1 MSTSIKS
8 FGQPSNITVSSYEN
22 GGATT
27 VSSFGPKACLRLRAD
42 ASVWSKSGGSVQI
55 RGIGNKTFLHAKE
68 LRLVQPCEIRFKLPD
83 GAKRMLV
90 NQYLDAGSDFAG
102 TESMINME
110 NWRARAIDI
119 DEDGDGDME
128 IFNGVHAV
136 ENGLFKS
143 MSNLVLS
150 INGSSWQVRP
160 SSFIDAF
167 DKLFSDCRFN
177 SEGQPTACPPYTS
190 ATRDLGSQM
199 NQPGNKEACQSFIQ
213 NARIKYIERQHTG
226 SEGAEIT
233 DVVYLV
239 DFVSKLPIGPLAYAS
254 HPALTNLTD
263 NDIHAL
269 PHIHDLSLEWSYK
282 QNNPF
287 MYWIKTCSTD
297 VGSSMSVDCGNASY
311 GSNDK
316 SGNSL
321 VDDGTSGVDT
331 AGMWETAVARSATI
345 ATNSEADKAIYLNLL
360 RPYVTYTLT
369 EAPLARINYKPLYT
383 VPSIRFTTYQ
393 QDTAVAVD
401 AATGRVNFEYIQVD
415 SLSSLVCL
423 SVFESDRDGA
433 AGAVGCRQPRWKNG
447 AFVEGRKGAEFQ
459 NISCPIRW
467 ETLKINLSVENSVL
481 GSLTGGLE
489 TQFDM
494 YRVFLKYSKSKVSF
508 NDWSKYCQM
517 VVFSPMELTGG
528 GLGLETK
535 PISLSISFDYE
546 RTASDTLL
554 TGRDWMRDANDDL
567 YPKSARMDGSSRR
580 GDHLARNYQAS
591 LFFLHQEVATLSP
604 GQCGI
609 ELLSFSPQEVQ
620 SAFTGASR
628 TLENPVLDQFV
639 S

>member
-22 GGATT
+22 GGSTT

-68 LRLVQPCEIRFKLPD
+68 LRLVQPVEIRFKLPN
-83 GAKRMLV
+83 GAKRMMV
-90 NQYLDAGSDFAG
+90 NQYLDASADYAG
-102 TESMINME
+102 TNSQEDMTEWRGRATDFSKME
-110 NWRARAIDI
+110 L
-119 DEDGDGDME
+119 
-128 IFNGVHAV
+128 FNGVHAV
-136 ENGLFKS
+136 ENGLFRS

-167 DKLFSDCRFN
+167 DKLFSDCRYN

-190 ATRDLGSQM
+190 ATRPFGSQYD
-199 NQPGNKEACQSFIQ
+199 QPGNKEACQSFIQ
-213 NARIKYIERQHTG
+213 NARVKWINKSHADG
-226 SEGAEIT
+226 DDGARVI
-233 DVVYLV
+233 DIVYEV

-282 QNNPF
+282 QNNPL

-297 VGSSMSVDCGNASY
+297 IQSGMSVDCGNLQY
-311 GSNDK
+311 GQNVV
-316 SGNSL
+316 SGNTL
-321 VDDGTSGVDT
+321 NFDGTSGIDT
-331 AGMWETAVARSATI
+331 AGMWATAVARSTTI
-345 ATNSEADKAIYLNLL
+345 ASNTAEDKAIYLNLL

-393 QDTAVAVD
+393 QDTAIAATD
-401 AATGRVNFEYIQVD
+401 ATGRVNFEYIQVD

-423 SVFESDRDGA
+423 SVFDSDRDGPG
-433 AGAVGCRQPRWKNG
+433 GAVGCRQPRWKNG
-447 AFVEGRKGAEFQ
+447 TFVYGRKGAEFQ
-459 NISCPIRW
+459 NITCPIRW
-467 ETLKINLSVENSVL
+467 DTLKINLSVENSVL

-554 TGRDWMRDANDDL
+554 SARDWGRDPDGDF
-567 YPKSARMDGSSRR
+567 YPKINRMNGSSSR

-591 LFFLHQEVATLSP
+591 LFFLHQEVCTLSP
-604 GQCGI
+604 GQAGI